1 MSTAVN
7 PVNTSKTDGLI
18 VIALAAIIVT
28 LWAVGT
34 ALNV

>member
-18 VIALAAIIVT
+18 VIALAAIIAM
-28 LWAVGT
+28 LLAVGM
-34 ALNV
+34 ALN